1 MKKYLIILTLLLLGS
16 CFYFFSYYGKEEQV
30 DDKPQTVAAKLG
42 DIQLGISSTGRVVSN
57 LDVQIK
63 CKASGE
69 IETIPYDVSDT
80 VKKGDLLM
88 RLNPQDEERNLRQA
102 KVSLKAAQAQFK
114 QAKQSLEMA
123 KEQFVITSKQAK
135 ITEKSAEI
143 KYQEAKAKYERQK
156 VLLPQGLSSEEV
168 YASAREIYLQSE
180 VELNNARLQVEQLKI
195 QKMELTLKEE
205 DLNVASTK
213 VEMEKIAVLNAEQR
227 LEDTKV
233 YSPITAVVSERN
245 AQVGQIISSGISTVN
260 EGTTVLTLS
269 DLARIFVVAS
279 VDESD
284 IGKIF
289 VGQPVILTV
298 DAYTGKNF
306 KGNVVRVATKGV
318 NVSNVVTFEV
328 KIEVLGEDKNL
339 LKPEMTANVEIIS
352 ASREK
357 VLLVPVEAVRRKKDK
372 SFVMVS
378 DGNAIQM
385 TEVELGIRDDI
396 HVEVIKG
403 LNEGEQVVVEKR
415 EQTSQW
421 KRGDQSSRDSRM
433 RERMMRR
440 GLR

>member
-168 YASAREIYLQSE
+168 YASAREVYLQSE

-357 VLLVPVEAVRRKKDK
+357 TLLVPVEAVRRKKDK